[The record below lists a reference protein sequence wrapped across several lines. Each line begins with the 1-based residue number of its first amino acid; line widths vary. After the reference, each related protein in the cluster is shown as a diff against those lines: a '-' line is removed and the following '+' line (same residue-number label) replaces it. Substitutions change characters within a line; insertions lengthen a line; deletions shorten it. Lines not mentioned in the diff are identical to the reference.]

1 MLQASFLKKIG
12 KAAWDGLFFIS
23 GKDDDRSDNW
33 KFRRRLIYGS
43 YRVSVF
49 MIVFGAIG
57 FFFLPELQEV
67 AITLITSATALLTI
81 IVSAYVAGAVVDD
94 KINKNKNLEP

>member
-1 MLQASFLKKIG
+1 MLQKTTVKKLLKKG
-12 KAAWDGLFFIS
+12 WDTLFFIS
-23 GKDDDRSDNW
+23 GQDDDKTYNW

-49 MIVFGAIG
+49 MILFGAAG
-57 FFFLPELQEV
+57 FFMLPELQEV

-94 KINKNKNLEP
+94 KINKKEIEP

>member
-1 MLQASFLKKIG
+1 MLQKTTVKKLLKKG
-12 KAAWDGLFFIS
+12 WDTLFFIS
-23 GKDDDRSDNW
+23 GQDDDKTDNW

-49 MIVFGAIG
+49 MILFGAAG
-57 FFFLPELQEV
+57 FFMLPELQEV

-94 KINKNKNLEP
+94 KINKKEIEP